1 MNVIVRKIKH
11 WVFICNYYVQPNKT
25 LVQAKNQI
33 KAIENNIKTGI
44 ERFFSSVVCSLNK
57 SREYKTFSNPS
68 LDISL
73 KLIL

>member
-1 MNVIVRKIKH
+1 M
-11 WVFICNYYVQPNKT
+11 QPNKT

-33 KAIENNIKTGI
+33 KAIENNIETGI

-68 LDISL
+68 IRHNFGTH
-73 KLIL
+73 IL